1 MKFAELNKTERPGL
15 SGAAQSGSQITPECA
30 RRVGVEIEFGGL
42 TALQAAEFIRAD
54 LGGSIEKKD
63 SHRYRLTG
71 TELGDLTV
79 ELDSKYVHSEDDA
92 SDLERKV
99 RSLAGDMTGS
109 IVPTELVTDPLP
121 VSRIADIDALL
132 DRLVAAGA
140 LGTQHLHLACG
151 LHLNVEWTGRE
162 VLPILRILQAYL
174 ISAPDLRREIAPDR
188 VRTLLPFIGRF
199 PQDYEARILDPDYQP
214 DFARFAAD
222 YCRANPSKNRELD
235 LLPLLASIDEG
246 AVADA
251 LGHPP
256 EAVRPAFHYRLPNAS
271 LGARNWSIEKEWD
284 RWLSV
289 EALAADEDRLAAALS
304 ARQERQRAPESGG
317 TLTQILNR
325 VIGK

>member
-1 MKFAELNKTERPGL
+1 MEFSEENRQELPEP
-15 SGAAQSGSQITPECA
+15 SGARST

-42 TALQAAEFIRAD
+42 TAIEAAEVVVAQ
-54 LGGSIEKKD
+54 LGGDIEKID
-63 SHRYRLTG
+63 RHRYRLVG
-71 TELGDLTV
+71 TALGDFKV

-99 RSLAGDMTGS
+99 RSFAGDLTGP

-121 VSRIADIDALL
+121 VSRIGEIDALL

-140 LGTQHLHLACG
+140 LGTQQLHLACG
-151 LHLNVEWTGRE
+151 LHLNVEWNDRDI
-162 VLPILRILQAYL
+162 LPILRILQAYL
-174 ISAPDLRREIAPDR
+174 ISSPDLRREIAPDPM
-188 VRTLLPFIGRF
+188 RTLLPFIGHF
-199 PQDYEARILDPDYQP
+199 PEDYQDKVLAPDYQP
-214 DFARFAAD
+214 DFKRFVVD

-235 LLPLLASIDEG
+235 LLPLLASIDEDT
-246 AVADA
+246 VAEA

-271 LGARNWSIEKEWD
+271 LGESNWSIEKEWD

-289 EALAADEDRLAAALS
+289 EALAVDEDRLKAALS
-304 ARQERQRAPESGG
+304 ARKMPDTKQEETG
-317 TLTQILNR
+317 TFTRILKR